1 MRGSNRDK
9 HRAMYN
15 YVLAHVD
22 DILSE
27 GNDKVLYYKI
37 EFCENNGEDSH
48 CYEFACEE
56 AGIHGGCIACPV
68 GSCRDT
74 YNDIMI
80 ATTKEELVKAIERF
94 RDAWEA

>member
-1 MRGSNRDK
+1 MCGTNKEK
-9 HRAMYN
+9 HIAMYN

-22 DILSE
+22 DILSRST
-27 GNDKVLYYKI
+27 VLYYKI
-37 EFCENNGEDSH
+37 EFCENNGEDPN

-56 AGIHGGCIACPV
+56 ANGSCNRCPV
-68 GSCRDT
+68 GSCRDI